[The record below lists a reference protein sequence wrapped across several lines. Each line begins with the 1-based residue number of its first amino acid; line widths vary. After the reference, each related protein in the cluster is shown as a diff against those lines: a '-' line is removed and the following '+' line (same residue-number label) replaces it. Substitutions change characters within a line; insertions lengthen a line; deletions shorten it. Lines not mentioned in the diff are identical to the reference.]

1 MKSSGLNIMLR
12 DDFFPFGFL
21 LGLSSPILR
30 FLFCFE
36 FVLELFFW
44 DFALQVIV
52 LLASGLAMSI
62 KMYCGASRRTW
73 DGLEH
78 HFHSNF

>member
-36 FVLELFFW
+36 FVLVYGALLLGFCIASYC
-44 DFALQVIV
+44 FAGIEVQ
-52 LLASGLAMSI
+52 GL
-62 KMYCGASRRTW
+62 
-73 DGLEH
+73 
-78 HFHSNF
+78 